1 MVLVTSLFP
10 RSPLNILAIRHVA
23 EIAKSDQK
31 NEQQEYEWLHNDILY
46 LYVPGYFLHK
56 MLVIRREEKMMHML
70 LEDTNYAD
78 GCSISSLSHVPER
91 IAVSFTTGSYT
102 SIA

>member
-1 MVLVTSLFP
+1 
-10 RSPLNILAIRHVA
+10 
-23 EIAKSDQK
+23 
-31 NEQQEYEWLHNDILY
+31 
-46 LYVPGYFLHK
+46 
-56 MLVIRREEKMMHML
+56 MHML

-78 GCSISSLSHVPER
+78 GCSISSLSHIPER